1 MQIHDVK
8 SRTSFKTKKR
18 VGRGGSRGK
27 TSGKGTKGQKSRAG
41 NSTRPAMR
49 DLIKKIP
56 KRRGYGKNRA
66 QSLGQAEVLATV
78 NVSTLNTHFKSGE
91 KVTPGTLLK
100 KGLIRKIDGNFPRVK
115 ILGDGEIEV
124 KVICVQCGA
133 SKSALEKIT
142 RVGGTVVTT
151 KDKEG
156 KII

>member
-8 SRTSFKTKKR
+8 SRSKIKKGKR

-41 NSTRPAMR
+41 NSSRPAMR

-56 KRRGYGKNRA
+56 KMRGHGKNRA

-78 NVSTLNTHFKSGE
+78 NVSSLNTHFKAGE

-115 ILGDGEIEV
+115 ILGDGEIMV
-124 KVICVQCGA
+124 KVICIQCGV
-133 SKSALEKIT
+133 SKSALEKIEA
-142 RVGGTVVTT
+142 VGGTVVTS
-151 KDKEG
+151 KDKDG